1 MTLAII
7 LVLAAVFALILIL
20 GVALLPGTKLS
31 RNGHRAGQI
40 QPLDVKAFRN
50 LADRSEAEYLRLRLT
65 ASEFRQVQRARLR
78 ALAAYVHVA
87 SRNADMLIHAGQ
99 TALTSSDPH
108 TAAAARELVDS
119 ALLLRRNATV
129 ALLRIYVALAWPSA
143 GLAVTPILEG
153 YQRLSGSAMLLGRL
167 QDPGSPVRISAQ

>member
-1 MTLAII
+1 MTLTII

-20 GVALLPGTKLS
+20 RVAVLPGTKLS
-31 RNGHRAGQI
+31 QTEHRVGQI

-65 ASEFRQVQRARLR
+65 ASEFRQVQRVRLR

-87 SRNADMLIHAGQ
+87 SRNAAVLIHAGQ
-99 TALTSSDPH
+99 RALTSSDPH

-143 GLAVTPILEG
+143 GFVVTPILEG
-153 YQRLSGSAMLLGRL
+153 YQQLSGSAMLLGRL
-167 QDPGSPVRISAQ
+167 QDPRSPVRISAQ